1 MPQNFFEWYSYI
13 GFFPWVIAGTLV
25 FMVNRKRRKLFWLRF
40 IPLAVVMIVFSAW
53 IWSLARGQW
62 LESIG
67 RISIVLCDLIMI
79 AELFILFFVSF
90 KCSVLESFLYTI
102 GGWTSEHLGHQVG
115 AIVTELAL
123 PSSDA
128 SGYQAISFAIG
139 LVSYLGVYTII
150 FAVFY
155 KIHKNNLPM
164 LNRRMLI
171 PAAVLLLIVC
181 VLAVYMPYGLDTGED
196 IVVRLFAMSSCVITL
211 CLIFGV
217 FEEGRLSKELEFI
230 IQLDRKRAEQ
240 YEMSKESI
248 EVVNTRCHDLKK
260 IIERLMTDKTS
271 INIGEIEKEL
281 SAYDAIVKTDNEAFN
296 TILTEKSLYC
306 EGNGIR
312 LTVMADTKRLG
323 FLSDMDIYSLF
334 GNILDNA
341 IEASMKLDEG
351 GRAIGLSVRDVEDI
365 YYIHSD
371 NLFCGEI
378 KFSGDKP
385 VTSKSNASEHGFGI
399 ASIRRIAKKHGGE
412 VKISVEDNVF
422 NIDIAIPIPP
432 AINSIK

>member
-13 GFFPWVIAGTLV
+13 GFFPWVIVGTLL
-25 FMVNRKRRKLFWLRF
+25 FMINRKKRKLFWLRF
-40 IPLAVVMIVFSAW
+40 IPLALAMIVLSAW
-53 IWSLARGQW
+53 LWSLACGPW
-62 LESIG
+62 LKSIG

-79 AELFILFFVSF
+79 AELFILFFASF
-90 KCSVLESFLYTI
+90 ECSVLESFLYTI
-102 GGWTSEHLGHQVG
+102 GGWASEHLGHQVI
-115 AIVTELAL
+115 AVITELAA
-123 PSSDA
+123 PTNEV
-128 SGYQAISFAIG
+128 ISFMIG
-139 LVSYLGVYTII
+139 LFTYLGVYAII

-155 KIHKNNLPM
+155 KIHKNNLPV

-181 VLAVYMPYGLDTGED
+181 VLAVYMPYGLPTSED
-196 IVVRLFAMSSCVITL
+196 IAVRLFAISSCVITL
-211 CLIFGV
+211 CLIFGA
-217 FEEGRLSKELEFI
+217 FEEGRLSRELKFI
-230 IQLDRKRAEQ
+230 IQLDRKRAEH

-260 IIERLMTDKTS
+260 LVERIVANKAAIDV
-271 INIGEIEKEL
+271 GEIQKEL
-281 SAYDAIVKTDNEAFN
+281 STYDAIVKTDNEAFN

-312 LTVMADTKRLG
+312 FTVMADTKRLG
-323 FLSDMDIYSLF
+323 FLSDIDIYSLF

-351 GRAIGLSVRDVEDI
+351 GRAISLSVRDVEDI

-371 NLFCGEI
+371 NLFCGDI
-378 KFSGDKP
+378 KYSGGKP

-399 ASIRRIAKKHGGE
+399 ASIRRIAQKYGGE
-412 VKISVEDNVF
+412 IKISVDGDVF
-422 NIDIAIPIPP
+422 NIDIAIPIPT
-432 AINSIK
+432 AEK